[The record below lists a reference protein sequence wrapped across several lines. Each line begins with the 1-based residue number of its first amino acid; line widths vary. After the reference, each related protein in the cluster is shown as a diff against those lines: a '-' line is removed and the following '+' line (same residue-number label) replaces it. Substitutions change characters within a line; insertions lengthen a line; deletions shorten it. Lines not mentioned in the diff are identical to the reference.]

1 MSVDQVLAV
10 IALILFLVA
19 AVGTYITKPAMIA
32 MGWVGL
38 AVLAL
43 IFVIP

>member
-1 MSVDQVLAV
+1 MNIDTVLVV
-10 IALILFLVA
+10 IAIILFVIA
-19 AVGTYITKPAMIA
+19 AVGTYIAKPALAA

-43 IFVIP
+43 SFVVT

>member
-1 MSVDQVLAV
+1 MNIDTVLVV
-10 IALILFLVA
+10 IA
-19 AVGTYITKPAMIA
+19 AVGTYIAKPALAA

-43 IFVIP
+43 SFVVT